1 MCFAPRGM
9 RPDPFPSP
17 HPLSPNARPRSQV
30 NGEYH
35 ADGEIY
41 AAAMWRLKELY
52 EASGLTALDLL
63 QDWFGGLLYTV
74 TDPSFEDMRNGMR
87 VWLSRAPYDGTART
101 CLVWRAFA
109 QFGIG
114 VGAWGGVVN
123 GAQKVTESFTVPAT
137 CP

>member
-1 MCFAPRGM
+1 
-9 RPDPFPSP
+9 
-17 HPLSPNARPRSQV
+17 
-30 NGEYH
+30 
-35 ADGEIY
+35 
-41 AAAMWRLKELY
+41 MWRLKELY
-52 EASGLTALDLL
+52 EGSGLTASDLL

-114 VGAWGGVVN
+114 VGAWGGVIS
-123 GAQKVTESFTVPAT
+123 GTATVTESFTVPPT
-137 CP
+137 C